1 MKGMIRI
8 SHRYLKGMMV
18 LIALILILGGCQKV
32 NKDEDAELISKA
44 KATAVQYLKE
54 KYELDVE
61 ITYAKKMPTY
71 VNSEIDIRG
80 HVMGHEKQEFS
91 ISVDYNNQKAFGLG
105 INPELKKVLIEN
117 GTYPNTQNDIDK

>member
-8 SHRYLKGMMV
+8 GHRYLKGIMV

-54 KYELDVE
+54 KYKLDVE

-71 VNSEIDIRG
+71 VNSKIDLRG
-80 HVMGHEKQEFS
+80 HVIGHEKQEFS
-91 ISVDYNNQKAFGLG
+91 ISVDYTTQKASGLG
-105 INPELKKVLIEN
+105 INPELEKVLIQN
-117 GTYPNTQNDIDK
+117 GTYPNTQN